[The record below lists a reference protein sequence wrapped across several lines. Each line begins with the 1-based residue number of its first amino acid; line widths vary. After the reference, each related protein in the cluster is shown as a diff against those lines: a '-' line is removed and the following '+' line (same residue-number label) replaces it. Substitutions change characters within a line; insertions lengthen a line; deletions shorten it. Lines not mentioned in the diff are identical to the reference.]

1 MDIGEKIAA
10 LRKTKSM
17 TQADLGSELNVTYQA
32 VSKWERGE
40 SAPDFS
46 TLSKIAKLFG
56 VPLEYF
62 EEGGETA
69 VAEAAAVEAPKAEM
83 LGVCTVCGR
92 AVHPGEE
99 HSLNPVVCTECHDN
113 KVKQAAAARAAE
125 IKKQEAQ
132 KQYQID
138 SHKRRRNA
146 SLITA
151 ACITAVF
158 IISLIVSF
166 ATGSIEFAWD
176 GLLAYL
182 VFMVFIY
189 TFVAQLFWGG
199 FVVDV
204 LLAGFKIIG
213 TPGVIFTLD
222 LDGII
227 FLIGVKILFAVLK
240 LVVLLVLMLLTTV
253 CAIIVSPFSFVPQLI
268 KYSRGE
274 EL

>member
-1 MDIGEKIAA
+1 MCK
-10 LRKTKSM
+10 
-17 TQADLGSELNVTYQA
+17 
-32 VSKWERGE
+32 
-40 SAPDFS
+40 
-46 TLSKIAKLFG
+46 
-56 VPLEYF
+56 
-62 EEGGETA
+62 EG
-69 VAEAAAVEAPKAEM
+69 
-83 LGVCTVCGR
+83 
-92 AVHPGEE
+92 
-99 HSLNPVVCTECHDN
+99 HDN

-138 SHKRRRNA
+138 SHKHRRNA

-166 ATGSIEFAWD
+166 ATGSVEFSWG

-189 TFVAQLFWGG
+189 TFIAQLFWNG

-240 LVVLLVLMLLTTV
+240 LVVLLVLMLLTTI
-253 CAIIVSPFSFVPQLI
+253 CAIIVSPFAVVPQLI

-274 EL
+274 EV